1 MNAGVL
7 DPAARLDDQARD
19 GVVGEVMYPSIN
31 MLTFSLP
38 DRDVVQAVF
47 RRHNDWVREYCS
59 QAPERLIGVACL
71 PLPDVDEAVAELERV
86 AGMGIRGVAIPC
98 AAPPDK
104 PYHHPDYEPFWRA
117 AEDAGL
123 PITMHIFTGT
133 SWDMGLP
140 KHWGPPTL
148 SIAGYTLAF
157 SSLAATFV
165 QLICGGVAEHH
176 PRLRFVG
183 AEFETGWVAHFLQRL
198 DHATYRARAE
208 ASPDLT
214 MEPSE
219 YFHRQFY
226 VTFEDDEL
234 GLRQRDV
241 IGVENMLWGNDY
253 PHHDAI
259 WPESKT
265 VLDRIFAGVPDDEA
279 RKMTWDNVVGLYGIR
294 LPETVEA

>member
-1 MNAGVL
+1 
-7 DPAARLDDQARD
+7 
-19 GVVGEVMYPSIN
+19 
-31 MLTFSLP
+31 
-38 DRDVVQAVF
+38 
-47 RRHNDWVREYCS
+47 
-59 QAPERLIGVACL
+59 
-71 PLPDVDEAVAELERV
+71 
-86 AGMGIRGVAIPC
+86 
-98 AAPPDK
+98 
-104 PYHHPDYEPFWRA
+104 
-117 AEDAGL
+117 
-123 PITMHIFTGT
+123 
-133 SWDMGLP
+133 
-140 KHWGPPTL
+140 
-148 SIAGYTLAF
+148 
-157 SSLAATFV
+157 V

-176 PRLRFVG
+176 PELRFVG
-183 AEFETGWVAHFLQRL
+183 AEFETGWVGHFVQRL

-265 VLDRIFAGVPDDEA
+265 VLDRIFADVADDEA

-294 LPETVEA
+294 LAETVDA